1 MKRKTIVALYIRVST
16 QEQAREGYSIEE
28 QKERLEKYADAH
40 GWIIYKVYSDP
51 GFSGGSI
58 ERPGLKAMIR
68 DISENKIDKV
78 VVYKLDRLSR
88 SQKDTLYLIEDIFLE
103 NNTDFVSMTEN
114 FDTSTPFGKAM
125 IGILS
130 VFAQLER
137 EQIKER
143 MALGREGR
151 AKSGLWGGGANVP
164 IGYRYANNVLTPD
177 PFEAMIVRRIYSEYL
192 SGKSKTAICTDLNK
206 EGLRSSYGPFTKT
219 TITQIL
225 HHGIYSGLIK
235 YHDRYY
241 ESNYERIIDR
251 ETWLKIQELNRKN
264 AEKNPYSSLGFNN
277 RVSIITGLC
286 YCKICGKKMKS
297 VYNTPGRGYH
307 PERGIQKFIV
317 CPDKKKT
324 GCTNRRYR
332 MEEIE
337 DIILTEIK
345 KLRIDPDYL
354 KAVRS
359 KSENN
364 NIAEEIQVLTDRIE
378 GNDIKISRLMD
389 LYSIGGVDL
398 SQVKD
403 KIENIG
409 RESESLKRQIQD
421 LKREQTESMTDE
433 EIRECIDTLDLYI
446 DNEDVERTRKIVTTL
461 IKKIELS
468 EDNIRIYW
476 TF

>member
-40 GWIIYKVYSDP
+40 DWIIYKVYSDP

-192 SGKSKTAICTDLNK
+192 SGKSKTAICADLNR
-206 EGLRSSYGPFTKT
+206 EGLRSSYGLFAKT

-225 HHGIYSGLIK
+225 HHGIYTGLIK
-235 YHDRYY
+235 YHDKYY

-251 ETWLKIQELNRKN
+251 ETWLKVQELNRKN
-264 AEKNPYSSLGFNN
+264 TEKNPYSSLGFNN

-286 YCKICGKKMKS
+286 YCRICGKKMKS

-324 GCTNRRYR
+324 GCTNRRYH
-332 MEEIE
+332 MEKIE
-337 DIILTEIK
+337 DIVLTEIK

-364 NIAEEIQVLTDRIE
+364 NIAEEIQILTDRIE

-389 LYSIGGVDL
+389 LYSIGGVDMA
-398 SQVKD
+398 QVKD

-421 LKREQTESMTDE
+421 LKQEQTESMTDE

>member
-40 GWIIYKVYSDP
+40 DWIIYKVYSDP

-192 SGKSKTAICTDLNK
+192 SGKSKTAICADLNR
-206 EGLRSSYGPFTKT
+206 EGLRSSYGQFART

-225 HHGIYSGLIK
+225 YHGIYTGLIK
-235 YHDRYY
+235 YHDKYY

-251 ETWLKIQELNRKN
+251 GTWLKVQELNRKN

-324 GCTNRRYR
+324 GCTNRRYH
-332 MEEIE
+332 MEKIE
-337 DIILTEIK
+337 DIVLTEIK

-364 NIAEEIQVLTDRIE
+364 NIAGEIQILTDRIE

-398 SQVKD
+398 TQVKD
-403 KIENIG
+403 KIENIS

-421 LKREQTESMTDE
+421 LKQEQTESMTDE
-433 EIRECIDTLDLYI
+433 EIRERINTLDLYI

-461 IKKIELS
+461 IKKIDLS